1 MTYRTPAP
9 ATTAS
14 RLVDR
19 LRSVVLV
26 DEPDDLV
33 LRRIEREAQGLMA
46 ADAVGAHTALGVLAS
61 LRGSAEDVRYHNDI
75 ALQQSGRSADALN
88 NYSVCLLQIGEA
100 VEAVEFAREASQRA
114 PDNDVVL
121 RQSILA
127 AIESAHFREARDLC
141 ARWATLFPD
150 RPVPYESP
158 ARGLAG
164 AVERGAFREESAR
177 ETLRIAQEIRNTAN
191 VRRVET
197 AVVEDCTEPDSFLYK
212 LHVLASPA
220 AAADLNEQLADRI
233 VTRPDL
239 MADPGLAFVPMFIG
253 ARVDGG
259 HS

>member
-1 MTYRTPAP
+1 MTYRAPAP
-9 ATTAS
+9 ATKAS
-14 RLVDR
+14 RLVDQ
-19 LRSVVLV
+19 LRSIAL
-26 DEPDDLV
+26 DEPGDLV
-33 LRRIEREAQGLMA
+33 LRRIEREAQGLMV
-46 ADAVGAHTALGVLAS
+46 ADPVGAHTALGVLAS

-100 VEAVEFAREASQRA
+100 VEAVEFAREAFQCA
-114 PDNDVVL
+114 PDNGVVL

-141 ARWATLFPD
+141 GQWNTLFPN

-164 AVERGAFREESAR
+164 AVERGAFREGSAR
-177 ETLRIAQEIRNTAN
+177 EALRIAQDIRSAAD

-212 LHVLASPA
+212 IHVLASPS
-220 AAADLNEQLADRI
+220 AAADLNERFADRI
-233 VTRPDL
+233 VGRPDL

-253 ARVDGG
+253 VRVDGG